1 MEKCILVVDD
11 DALNLKRTK
20 IILQKHYDMLF
31 AESGKEALEIL
42 KSEKI
47 DMVLLD
53 IAMPDMNG
61 IEAFEHMK
69 EEGID
74 IPVIFLTASGDED
87 DVLSALSLGAVN
99 YLKKPFIPQELLK
112 RVAKGFEKK

>member
-47 DMVLLD
+47 DFVLLD
-53 IAMPDMNG
+53 ISMPDMNG